1 MIIPAVSTAFEVL
14 VQAFH
19 YRHFVAH
26 FVAQFVAQSVW
37 KSKCRGII
45 RDKYVMISAAYLVC
59 DARKWC
65 PHTDLNRGPP
75 DYKTEY
81 SINTVSYQGVEI
93 RQNLLKSVL

>member
-19 YRHFVAH
+19 YRHVVAH

-37 KSKCRGII
+37 KSKCHGII
-45 RDKYVMISAAYLVC
+45 RGKYVMISAAYLVC

-65 PHTDLNRGPP
+65 PHTDSNRGPP
-75 DYKTEY
+75 D
-81 SINTVSYQGVEI
+81 N
-93 RQNLLKSVL
+93 KSLDFLDKGSGSVMRPDVKALSR